1 MYRMKHTLILVA
13 AALVLAACSQ
23 DEPTGDSLPVGEYP
37 LLINAA
43 GLQAIATPQT
53 RGTYDGNWDEV
64 ETVAVK
70 VDGQVVKSYKVKA
83 EIGSGSAYLSPAEP
97 LGIGA
102 EDLSFWWT
110 STTQT
115 KNITAWCPYSET
127 EPIWGGSWSV
137 KPNQSE
143 GIPAEADILY
153 ATRTITFGNE
163 VFLQFG
169 HLMAKVV
176 INILASDYLEDYSK
190 EDISVTMNN
199 MECSGNFKNDGYGG
213 LSLIGNG
220 TSSET
225 IIPHPCD
232 VTESNH
238 FASYEALIIPQD
250 LIYKGKY
257 IEVKVG
263 STVYRWDLSIPDI
276 RFYSGSHYTCDITI
290 KAAGLDVQVAQSTT
304 WTDGNDG
311 EGSVALP

>member
-23 DEPTGDSLPVGEYP
+23 DELTGDSLPVGEYP

-70 VDGQVVKSYKVKA
+70 VDGQVKSYKVKA

-97 LGIGA
+97 LGTGVK
-102 EDLSFWWT
+102 DLPFWWT

-127 EPIWGGSWSV
+127 EPIWSV
-137 KPNQSE
+137 KSNQSE

-199 MECSGNFKNDGYGG
+199 MECSGYFENDAYGG
-213 LSLIGNG
+213 LSLIGNE

-238 FASYEALIIPQD
+238 FASYEALIIPQH
-250 LIYKGKY
+250 LIESGKY
-257 IEVKVG
+257 IKVKVG
-263 STVYRWDLSIPDI
+263 SAVYRWDLSIPDL
-276 RFYSGSHYTCDITI
+276 RFYSGSHYTYDITI

-304 WTDGNDG
+304 WTDGNSG
-311 EGSVALP
+311 YGSVALP

>member
-1 MYRMKHTLILVA
+1 M
-13 AALVLAACSQ
+13 
-23 DEPTGDSLPVGEYP
+23 
-37 LLINAA
+37 
-43 GLQAIATPQT
+43 
-53 RGTYDGNWDEV
+53 
-64 ETVAVK
+64 
-70 VDGQVVKSYKVKA
+70 
-83 EIGSGSAYLSPAEP
+83 
-97 LGIGA
+97 
-102 EDLSFWWT
+102 
-110 STTQT
+110 
-115 KNITAWCPYSET
+115 
-127 EPIWGGSWSV
+127 
-137 KPNQSE
+137 
-143 GIPAEADILY
+143 
-153 ATRTITFGNE
+153 
-163 VFLQFG
+163 FLQFG

-213 LSLIGNG
+213 LSLIGND

-263 STVYRWDLSIPDI
+263 SAVYRWELSIPDI
-276 RFYSGSHYTCDITI
+276 RFYSGSHYTYDITI
-290 KAAGLDVQVAQSTT
+290 KAAGLDVQVAQSPA

-311 EGSVALP
+311 EGSVVL

>member
-43 GLQAIATPQT
+43 GLQVIATPQT

-70 VDGQVVKSYKVKA
+70 VDGQVKSYKVKA
-83 EIGSGSAYLSPAEP
+83 ETGSGSAYLSPAEP
-97 LGIGA
+97 LDTGVK
-102 EDLSFWWT
+102 DLPFWWT

-199 MECSGNFKNDGYGG
+199 MECSGNFENDGYGG

-238 FASYEALIIPQD
+238 FASYEALIIPQH
-250 LIYKGKY
+250 LILMEKY

-263 STVYRWDLSIPDI
+263 SAVYRWDLSIPDL
-276 RFYSGSHYTCDITI
+276 RFYSGSHYTYDITI
-290 KAAGLDVQVAQSTT
+290 KAAGLDVQVAQSPA
-304 WTDGNDG
+304 WTSGTDG

>member
-43 GLQAIATPQT
+43 GLQVIATPQT

-97 LGIGA
+97 LGTGA
-102 EDLSFWWT
+102 GDLPFWWT

-176 INILASDYLEDYSK
+176 INILASDYLKNYSK

-199 MECSGNFKNDGYGG
+199 MECSGNFENDTYGG
-213 LSLIGNG
+213 LSLIGNEH
-220 TSSET
+220 SET

-238 FASYEALIIPQD
+238 FASYEALIIPQH
-250 LIYKGKY
+250 LIMSGKY

-263 STVYRWDLSIPDI
+263 SAVYRWDLSIPDL
-276 RFYSGSHYTCDITI
+276 RFYSGSHYTYDITI

-304 WTDGNDG
+304 WTNGNDG

>member
-1 MYRMKHTLILVA
+1 MYRMKHTL
-13 AALVLAACSQ
+13 Q

-70 VDGQVVKSYKVKA
+70 VDGQVKSYKVKA

-97 LGIGA
+97 LGTGA
-102 EDLSFWWT
+102 EDLPFWWT

-153 ATRTITFGNE
+153 ATRTITLGNE

-199 MECSGNFKNDGYGG
+199 MECSGNFENDGYGG
-213 LSLIGNG
+213 LSLIGND

-238 FASYEALIIPQD
+238 FASYEALIIPQH
-250 LIYKGKY
+250 LILMEKY

-263 STVYRWDLSIPDI
+263 SAVYRWELSIPDL
-276 RFYSGSHYTCDITI
+276 RFYSGSHYTYDITI

>member
-1 MYRMKHTLILVA
+1 M
-13 AALVLAACSQ
+13 
-23 DEPTGDSLPVGEYP
+23 
-37 LLINAA
+37 A
-43 GLQAIATPQT
+43 G
-53 RGTYDGNWDEV
+53 G
-64 ETVAVK
+64 
-70 VDGQVVKSYKVKA
+70 VDGKGMPYKDKA
-83 EIGSGSAYLSPAEP
+83 EAASGRAYFIPAEL
-97 LGIGA
+97 LGTGA
-102 EDLSFWWT
+102 EVLPFCWT

-127 EPIWGGSWSV
+127 EPIWSV
-137 KPNQSE
+137 KTNQSK

-199 MECSGNFKNDGYGG
+199 MECSGYFENDAYGG
-213 LSLIGNG
+213 LSLIGNE

-238 FASYEALIIPQD
+238 FASYEALIIPQH
-250 LIYKGKY
+250 LIESGKY
-257 IEVKVG
+257 IKVKVG
-263 STVYRWDLSIPDI
+263 SAVYRWDLSIPDL
-276 RFYSGSHYTCDITI
+276 RFYSGSHYTYDITI

-304 WTDGNDG
+304 WTDGNSG
-311 EGSVALP
+311 YGSVALP

>member
-1 MYRMKHTLILVA
+1 MKHTLILVA

-23 DEPTGDSLPVGEYP
+23 DELTGDSLPVGEYP

-70 VDGQVVKSYKVKA
+70 VDGQVKSYKVKA
-83 EIGSGSAYLSPAEP
+83 EIGSGSAYLSPAEL
-97 LGIGA
+97 LGTGA
-102 EDLSFWWT
+102 EDLPFWWT

-137 KPNQSE
+137 KSNQSE

-199 MECSGNFKNDGYGG
+199 MECSGYFENDAYGG
-213 LSLIGNG
+213 LSLNRKRN
-220 TSSET
+220 E
-225 IIPHPCD
+225 
-232 VTESNH
+232 
-238 FASYEALIIPQD
+238 Q
-250 LIYKGKY
+250 
-257 IEVKVG
+257 
-263 STVYRWDLSIPDI
+263 
-276 RFYSGSHYTCDITI
+276 
-290 KAAGLDVQVAQSTT
+290 
-304 WTDGNDG
+304 
-311 EGSVALP
+311 